1 MKSGPASIGYR
12 VSILVL
18 TPAAIALLYRVGLG
32 ATDLYGH
39 AVERWSI
46 GMVPY
51 LAA

>member
-1 MKSGPASIGYR
+1 MKPCPASIGYR

-18 TPAAIALLYRVGLG
+18 TPAAIALFNRVRLG
-32 ATDLYGH
+32 ATDLHGN